1 MLSST
6 VHGHASGVHAP
17 SFFTIVP
24 KMSISE
30 TTATLLK
37 RRDVQGQIITWNLD
51 DDAPGA
57 RQIAHGPGPD
67 VGEELI
73 DAVIE
78 ALEDY
83 IMEDTMVQS
92 LAMSTDWATIVID
105 DFRGMFGSHTLKMMA
120 NEDKAGRPLSQP
132 SDRETLDECYKN
144 PQLFDQPKSGRW

>member
-1 MLSST
+1 
-6 VHGHASGVHAP
+6 
-17 SFFTIVP
+17 
-24 KMSISE
+24 MSISE

-105 DFRGMFGSHTLKMMA
+105 DFRGMFGSKTLKMMA
-120 NEDKAGRPLSQP
+120 NEDKAGRPLSKP